1 MRFVEI
7 KTPKPAFARIGN
19 SRRRA
24 NGCGP
29 WRSSPPMKLVATSR
43 PYAGDAGCGLPGR
56 PDGHVADRTGQQAR
70 ERRSFNHRAD
80 PTVDKCRVARWH
92 FVNRRTDNMEY
103 PAAAS
108 VSMASR

>member
-7 KTPKPAFARIGN
+7 KTPKPAFGRIGN

-24 NGCGP
+24 NGWGP

-56 PDGHVADRTGQQAR
+56 PDGYVADRTGQQAR
-70 ERRSFNHRAD
+70 ERSPVESRIGRAGNGFQWIPLRNRSDAQSFILLGSGVICGGT
-80 PTVDKCRVARWH
+80 P
-92 FVNRRTDNMEY
+92 
-103 PAAAS
+103 P
-108 VSMASR
+108 